1 MEKLQL
7 FFDKYGI
14 QKKTYTELSKSD
26 DKKKE
31 SLIVSDVK
39 AAYDFDEIT

>member
-1 MEKLQL
+1 MGNMEKLQL

-26 DKKKE
+26 DKKKRE
-31 SLIVSDVK
+31 SDCIRR
-39 AAYDFDEIT
+39 